1 MQRITIS
8 IDETL
13 GATFDRLVSARGYG
27 SRSEG
32 VRDLVREAVEAWLVE
47 PPGDGRCVA
56 NLSYVYDSHTR
67 SLPQRLAGMQHEGHD
82 LIVCTTQLRLDHEH
96 TLETV
101 LLRGDATM
109 VRAFAD
115 RVHAEKGV
123 RFGALNLISVS
134 PGDRHDDPAA
144 HSHTGHLHMSP
155 RPG

>member
-32 VRDLVREAVEAWLVE
+32 VRDLVREAVEAWMAE
-47 PPGDGRCVA
+47 PSGQGRCVA

-67 SLPQRLAGMQHEGHD
+67 SLPQRLAEMQHDGHD
-82 LIVCTTQLRLDHEH
+82 LIVCATQVRLDHEH

-101 LLRGDATM
+101 LLRGNAEP
-109 VRAFAD
+109 VRALAD
-115 RVHAEKGV
+115 RIRAEKGV
-123 RFGALNLISVS
+123 RFGALNLISVDS
-134 PGDRHDDPAA
+134 GDQHDDPTA
-144 HSHTGHLHMSP
+144 HSHEGHLHLAP